1 MSPRTLYRLDPDGGR
16 VPLALSLLTLAALSC
31 AAFRNGIAEVTPTVP
46 PVASCAD
53 GAMECRE
60 GTPYACRVY
69 DEKPRW
75 WPLTPLS
82 MDAGPA
88 RCAERRVVD
97 GDPPVAHCA
106 PFADGG
112 TDAH

>member
-1 MSPRTLYRLDPDGGR
+1 MNPRTLYRLDPDGGR

-53 GAMECRE
+53 GAMRCAE
-60 GTPYACRVY
+60 GVPQACRSY
-69 DEKPRW
+69 DDKPRW

-88 RCAERRVVD
+88 RCSEACIVS

-106 PFADGG
+106 AF
-112 TDAH
+112 TDASVDQ